1 MNDKNFDVSGE
12 EDAAEDTTFALPEV
26 PQPVKKKAK
35 PISTSAIGQDVI
47 SVTTAELDSATM
59 LVASLERSRVEPY
72 RNAVAEIETGIAA
85 LEAKI
90 KEEKEKLAA
99 KKKLLKMSETSFKR
113 VRVRFDKLCNADIGF
128 DEFVTKL
135 HS

>member
-1 MNDKNFDVSGE
+1 MNDKNFDVSGDDE
-12 EDAAEDTTFALPEV
+12 AAEDTTFALPETS
-26 PQPVKKKAK
+26 QPVKKKAK
-35 PISTSAIGQDVI
+35 PISVSAVGQDVI
-47 SVTTAELDSATM
+47 AVTTAELDSATM
-59 LVASLERSRVEPY
+59 LVASLERSRIEPY

-90 KEEKEKLAA
+90 QEEKEKLAA
-99 KKKLLKMSETSFKR
+99 KKKLLKLSEKSFKR
-113 VRVRFDKLCNADIGF
+113 VRVRFDKLCNADISF

>member
-1 MNDKNFDVSGE
+1 MNDKTLNVSGD
-12 EDAAEDTTFALPEV
+12 DAAEDTTFALPEAH
-26 PQPVKKKAK
+26 QPTKKKGK
-35 PISTSAIGQDVI
+35 PISAAEQTVI
-47 SVTTAELDSATM
+47 VVSTAELDSATM

-72 RNAVAEIETGIAA
+72 RNAVAEIEAGIAA

-90 KEEKEKLAA
+90 KEEKEKLAT

>member
-1 MNDKNFDVSGE
+1 MNDKNFDVSGD
-12 EDAAEDTTFALPEV
+12 DAADDTTFALPEV
-26 PQPVKKKAK
+26 PQPTKKNGK
-35 PISTSAIGQDVI
+35 PISAAEQTAIVV
-47 SVTTAELDSATM
+47 SMAELDSATM
-59 LVASLERSRVEPY
+59 LVASLERSRIEPY
-72 RNAVAEIETGIAA
+72 RTAVAEIETGIAA

-90 KEEKEKLAA
+90 KEEKEKLAT

-113 VRVRFDKLCNADIGF
+113 VRARFDKLCNADISF

>member
-59 LVASLERSRVEPY
+59 LVASLERSRIEPY